1 MSRTLLRIASRPAR
15 SGGSA
20 ARSAAAISRAAPSV
34 TEPSRQ
40 CAVATRSRPTTA
52 IASTTI
58 IGHSTGSR
66 ERSERSAGDTRP
78 SSQPHRP
85 TVSAAHTGE
94 PAWELARRPSPT
106 DAVRRLMEIAGSAAL
121 VTGAASGLGAATA
134 AALAARGVTV
144 YGLDLEKAVAGTT
157 APDGVTLLPADVTEE
172 SGVREALARIDDDG
186 QQLRLA
192 ANCAGIAPSARIVS
206 RRGPHD
212 LDLFRTVVGVNLVGT
227 FNVLR
232 LAADAMSRL
241 PADADGQRGVIVNT
255 ASIAAFEAQIGQVA
269 YAASKAGV
277 AGMTV
282 TAARDLAQH
291 GIRVMAIAPGVVDTP
306 MMAGMPDDVRAGLAA
321 GVPFP
326 KRLGRPEEYARLVL
340 MVVAHDYLNG
350 ETIRMDGA
358 LRMGPR

>member
-1 MSRTLLRIASRPAR
+1 
-15 SGGSA
+15 
-20 ARSAAAISRAAPSV
+20 
-34 TEPSRQ
+34 
-40 CAVATRSRPTTA
+40 
-52 IASTTI
+52 
-58 IGHSTGSR
+58 
-66 ERSERSAGDTRP
+66 
-78 SSQPHRP
+78 
-85 TVSAAHTGE
+85 
-94 PAWELARRPSPT
+94 
-106 DAVRRLMEIAGSAAL
+106 MEIAGSAAL
-121 VTGAASGLGAATA
+121 VTGAASGLGQATA
-134 AALAARGVTV
+134 ALLAARGATV
-144 YGLDLEKAVAGTT
+144 YGLDLPRAVSGTT

-172 SGVREALARIDDDG
+172 DGVRAALARVDDDG

-192 ANCAGIAPSARIVS
+192 VNCAGIAPSARIVS

-212 LDLFRTVVGVNLVGT
+212 LELFRTVVGVNLVGT

-232 LAADAMSRL
+232 LAAEAMSRL
-241 PADADGQRGVIVNT
+241 PADDEGQRGVIVNT
-255 ASIAAFEAQIGQVA
+255 ASIAAFEAQVGQVA

-282 TAARDLAQH
+282 TAARDLAQY

-306 MMAGMPDDVRAGLAA
+306 MVAGMPDDVRAGLAA